1 MITACYVFAP
11 LAMFAIVAMFAK
23 IAMFAGGVPLKFFP
37 P

>member
-1 MITACYVFAP
+1 MITVCYVFAP
-11 LAMFAIVAMFAK
+11 LAMFAIVAIVAK